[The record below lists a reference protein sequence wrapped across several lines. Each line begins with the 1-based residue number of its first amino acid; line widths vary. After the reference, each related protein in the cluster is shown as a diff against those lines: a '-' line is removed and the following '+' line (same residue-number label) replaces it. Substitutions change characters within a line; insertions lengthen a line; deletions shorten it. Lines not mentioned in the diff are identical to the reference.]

1 MGRFIIILA
10 ITGMIAM
17 MFAVKYH
24 VMDGHLLIVLVLLIL
39 LPILFVIG
47 CKKL

>member
-24 VMDGHLLIVLVLLIL
+24 VMDGHPLIAPVLLIL
-39 LPILFVIG
+39 IAILFGIG